1 MSLISGIIA
10 FQTKKSNFERDLRKE
25 TDIKRVTKE
34 NRKIPHPFFESISL
48 SIISES
54 FKAIA

>member
-1 MSLISGIIA
+1 MSRIGGIIA
-10 FQTKKSNFERDLRKE
+10 FQTKRSNLERDLRKE
-25 TDIKRVTKE
+25 TDIKLVTKK
-34 NRKIPHPFFESISL
+34 NRKIPHTLFESISL

>member
-1 MSLISGIIA
+1 MFRISGIIA
-10 FQTKKSNFERDLRKE
+10 FQTKKSNLERDLRKE
-25 TDIKRVTKE
+25 TDIKRVTKG
-34 NRKIPHPFFESISL
+34 NRTIPHTFFESISL